1 MQKHLS
7 GSANIRIGLATHDI
21 PFNIPHCIARYTSQV
36 LKKNVQDQVL
46 SLTFSK
52 FCNLWFSSCWFLD
65 LVWAFFRCSIL
76 RLLLLSTWS
85 VRRHMILWVSVH
97 AHCYQLYLHSLGN
110 IVLYLDCNFVCLIF
124 LCFWKDRVVL
134 EDTFFGWRGCQQ
146 FFPSQG
152 MRNDWY
158 KWFLD
163 EIRCSYGDLIN
174 MTCFLYCLWV
184 L

>member
-1 MQKHLS
+1 MFKT
-7 GSANIRIGLATHDI
+7 RFVVT
-21 PFNIPHCIARYTSQV
+21 
-36 LKKNVQDQVL
+36 VL

-52 FCNLWFSSCWFLD
+52 FFNLWFSSCWFLD

-85 VRRHMILWVSVH
+85 VRRHMILWVSVY
-97 AHCYQLYLHSLGN
+97 AHCYLLYLHSLGN
-110 IVLYLDCNFVCLIF
+110 IFLYLKCNFVCLIF
-124 LCFWKDRVVL
+124 LCFWKDRVVV

-152 MRNDWY
+152 MPNDWY

-174 MTCFLYCLWV
+174 MTCFLYCLWCFV
-184 L
+184 TFPINNNNKKKP